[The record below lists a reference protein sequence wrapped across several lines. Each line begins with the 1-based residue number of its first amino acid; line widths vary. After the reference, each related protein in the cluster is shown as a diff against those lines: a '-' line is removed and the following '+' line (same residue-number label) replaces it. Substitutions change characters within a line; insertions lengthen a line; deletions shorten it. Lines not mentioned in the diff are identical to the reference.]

1 MGRRSFA
8 GCLRSS
14 FLGWIDLVSIQQV
27 PADSFNRGQVLQV
40 GGMGPLAGV
49 ILVWPFI
56 VHLTSPQFKVCS
68 LLVDF

>member
-40 GGMGPLAGV
+40 GGMGLLAGA
-49 ILVWPFI
+49 ILVCPFN
-56 VHLTSPQFKVCS
+56 VHFTSPQFRVCP